1 MQNCHVFIST
11 RSQDAIRRRN
21 NTKNVSNREKRMAWV
36 DTRNILDKMLK
47 NSAVIIKRKSSVDL
61 LCTQHCAMRVRVFY
75 HFTHL
80 ASL

>member
-11 RSQDAIRRRN
+11 RSQDAIRIRN
-21 NTKNVSNREKRMAWV
+21 NRKNVSNRGKRMAWV
-36 DTRNILDKMLK
+36 DIRKTLDKMLK
-47 NSAVIIKRKSSVDL
+47 NSAVIIKSKSSVDL
-61 LCTQHCAMRVRVFY
+61 LRTQHCAMHVHVLY